1 MAEQRGKIFDEDV
14 ADKLRR
20 EQYRA
25 ALEAYEKR
33 MSDRND
39 RHDKH

>member
-14 ADKLRR
+14 ADKFRR

-25 ALEAYEKR
+25 A
-33 MSDRND
+33 
-39 RHDKH
+39 